1 MLNINLSKKQAVML
15 AGILGVTEGVG
26 LNEVYG
32 NIMERLNDEEKI
44 IADDIANL
52 INEQALIGGIVI
64 NEDNLYMEAK
74 MLNGSL

>member
-44 IADDIANL
+44 VADDIANL